1 MGKNYVRASVSVCVL
16 HVREWREREGGEGGE
31 AGDRRP
37 RMHTHTQTKLKQ
49 EMQKNRATTQTRC
62 VSSRGNFSLW
72 VGVVVSGTETK
83 RRAESGEQRERDGR
97 TNVRLSKAI
106 PETNMTTS

>member
-1 MGKNYVRASVSVCVL
+1 MCVCASCTGV
-16 HVREWREREGGEGGE
+16 EREREGGRGEKAGG
-31 AGDRRP
+31 RRL
-37 RMHTHTQTKLKQ
+37 RMHTHTHTKLKQ
-49 EMQKNRATTQTRC
+49 EMQKNRAATQTRC

-83 RRAESGEQRERDGR
+83 RVAESGEQRERDGR